1 MALPRSVHMVIRA
14 ALAPGRRQS
23 ILLLALL
30 ILGTLLLLAFTS
42 AAPAPSG
49 MSTDD
54 AAAPPT
60 TGVIERE
67 REPVPFPDSEE
78 GEGGDAAV
86 AERPVDHEMLL
97 VPLPDFNAAPPQGA
111 DVVLIIDDLGNNLSA
126 GRRALALP
134 ADITFA
140 VLPHTPHART
150 LAEQAH
156 AEGKEVML
164 HAPMSNLSRMPL
176 GRGGL
181 TPDLGEEEFRRT
193 LEESLAAVPHIRGVN
208 NHTGSDLTAREQ
220 PMQWLMEVIGKRQL
234 YFVDSV
240 TTRDSVAGDTAEK
253 AGIPVLRRHVFLDNS
268 TDPVAIDRE
277 FRRLLDIAA
286 RQGMA
291 VGIGHPYPETLTYLE
306 AALPLLDTLG
316 YRLRFVS
323 GVVKDAQTVAPAVI
337 PGP

>member
-1 MALPRSVHMVIRA
+1 MAQPRSVHLVIRA
-14 ALAPGRRQS
+14 LLAPGRRQS

-30 ILGTLLLLAFTS
+30 ILGTLLLLAFT
-42 AAPAPSG
+42 APDPGQPRSDE
-49 MSTDD
+49 TV
-54 AAAPPT
+54 PPA
-60 TGVIERE
+60 TGVIERA
-67 REPVPFPDSEE
+67 P
-78 GEGGDAAV
+78 A
-86 AERPVDHEMLL
+86 
-97 VPLPDFNAAPPQGA
+97 PLPDTGSADVAGTENPAESDVQLLPLPLLDAAPPQGA

-126 GRRALALP
+126 GQRALALP
-134 ADITFA
+134 AGITFA

-181 TPDLGEEEFRRT
+181 TPDLDKEEFRET

-220 PMQWLMEVIGKRQL
+220 PMQWLMETLGQRHL

-240 TTRDSVAGDTAEK
+240 TTHDSVAGDVAEK

-268 TDPVAIDRE
+268 DDPADIDRE
-277 FRRLLDIAA
+277 FRRLLDVAG
-286 RQGMA
+286 RKGLA

-306 AALPLLDTLG
+306 TALPLLDALG

-323 GVVKDAQTVAPAVI
+323 EMLPGEAIDSTAPLLT
-337 PGP
+337 PEL

>member
-1 MALPRSVHMVIRA
+1 MALPRPVHLVIRA
-14 ALAPGRRQS
+14 ILAPGRRQA

-30 ILGTLLLLAFTS
+30 ILGTLLLLAFTG
-42 AAPAPSG
+42 SG
-49 MSTDD
+49 TKQPG
-54 AAAPPT
+54 AAASVART
-60 TGVIERE
+60 SGVIERE
-67 REPVPFPDSEE
+67 AEPVPLPVNAGPD
-78 GEGGDAAV
+78 AV
-86 AERPVDHEMLL
+86 ATADDRA
-97 VPLPDFNAAPPQGA
+97 PLFSPPDFEAAPEQGA
-111 DVVLIIDDLGNNLSA
+111 DIVLIIDDLGYNLSS

-181 TPDLGEEEFRRT
+181 TPELSEEEFRNT
-193 LEESLAAVPHIRGVN
+193 LEDSLAAVPHIRGVN

-220 PMQWLMEVIGKRQL
+220 PMQWLMEILGERQL

-253 AGIPVLRRHVFLDNS
+253 AGVPVLRRHVFLDNS
-268 TDPVAIDRE
+268 ADPVDIDRE
-277 FRRLLDIAA
+277 FRRLLGIAG
-286 RQGMA
+286 REGMA
-291 VGIGHPYPETLTYLE
+291 VGIGHPYPETLSYLE
-306 AALPLLDTLG
+306 SALPLLEALG

-323 GVVKDAQTVAPAVI
+323 EMLPEKEKNTAPAVTT
-337 PGP
+337 GP

>member
-1 MALPRSVHMVIRA
+1 MALPRSAHLVIRA
-14 ALAPGRRQS
+14 ILAPGRRQTM
-23 ILLLALL
+23 LLLALL
-30 ILGTLLLLAFTS
+30 ILGTLLLLAFT
-42 AAPAPSG
+42 APDPEQSGTGDATSPS
-49 MSTDD
+49 
-54 AAAPPT
+54 

-67 REPVPFPDSEE
+67 SPPLPDT
-78 GEGGDAAV
+78 GGADV
-86 AERPVDHEMLL
+86 TVTESPAEDDVLL
-97 VPLPDFNAAPPQGA
+97 VPLPDFEAAPPQGA

-126 GRRALALP
+126 GQRALALP

-181 TPDLGEEEFRRT
+181 TPDQDEEEFRKT
-193 LEESLAAVPHIRGVN
+193 LEDSMAAVPYIRGVN
-208 NHTGSDLTAREQ
+208 NHTGSDLTAREK
-220 PMQWLMEVIGKRQL
+220 PMRWLMKTLGKRQL

-240 TTRDSVAGDTAEK
+240 TTQDSVAGDAAEK

-268 TDPVAIDRE
+268 DDPVDIDRE
-277 FRRLLDIAA
+277 FRRLLGIAG
-286 RQGMA
+286 RKGLA

-306 AALPLLDTLG
+306 SALPLLDALG
-316 YRLRFVS
+316 YRLHFVS
-323 GVVKDAQTVAPAVI
+323 EMLPRDDTEPTEPAVI